1 MMSTMSYYRP
11 SKRPK
16 VSQVDEWNLLF
27 RDCITDHWRGASFNG
42 TVEVYNG
49 YPFPDF
55 YKVVWYPLYG
65 PKKEQKLF
73 YGESAHFDVERYVSD
88 LGFNNVRGSI

>member
-1 MMSTMSYYRP
+1 MSHY
-11 SKRPK
+11 KRPK
-16 VSQVDEWNLLF
+16 VSQVDEWDLLF
-27 RDCITDHWRGASFNG
+27 RSCITDHWRGDSFNG

-65 PKKEQKLF
+65 TKKEQKLF
-73 YGESAHFDVERYVSD
+73 YGESAWNETERFVYDQGFYRV
-88 LGFNNVRGSI
+88 LGKI